1 MPTYTYECLCGQTN
15 DVQHSIHEDP
25 KIECN
30 HCGGGMSRK
39 PAVAAV
45 AFRGSGFYSTDKN
58 N

>member
-1 MPTYTYECLCGQTN
+1 MPTYSYECLCGHTN

-30 HCGGGMSRK
+30 KCGGGMSRK